1 MPIHVEPSAVVD
13 PRAELDDDVRIG
25 PFCVVG
31 PKVRIGRGSELINS
45 VTIMG
50 RATLGAHNRIFPG
63 AVIGGDPQDVSY
75 RGSDTEVVLG
85 DHNIVREAVTI
96 NRGTEKENG
105 ITSLGSHCFIMGG
118 CHIAH
123 DCRVG
128 DRVIMANATL
138 LGGHVHVHDDATI
151 SGGVVVHHFTTVG
164 SFSFAGGL
172 SRVLHDVPPYM
183 LAEGNPSRPRCINIV
198 ALKRNNFAAETI
210 RALAEAHRLIYRAK
224 VGLDHARELLRA
236 GDMLV
241 PAVNHLLSFLQNQ
254 HEGRN
259 GRGRDHRRAAA

>member
-13 PRAELDDDVRIG
+13 PRAELDDDVQIG

-31 PKVRIGRGSELINS
+31 PKVRIGRGTQLMNG
-45 VTIMG
+45 VTLLG
-50 RATLGAHNRIFPG
+50 RTTLGEHNRIFPG
-63 AVIGGDPQDVSY
+63 AVIGCEPQDVSY
-75 RGSDTEVVLG
+75 RGSDTQVTIG
-85 DHNIVREAVTI
+85 DHNVIREAVTI
-96 NRGTEKENG
+96 NRGSEKEDG
-105 ITSLGSHCFIMGG
+105 VTSVGSHCFIMGG

-128 DRVIMANATL
+128 NRVIMANATL
-138 LGGHVHVHDDATI
+138 LGGHVHVHDDATL
-151 SGGVVVHHFTTVG
+151 SGGVAVHHFTTLG
-164 SFSFAGGL
+164 SFSFTGGL

-198 ALKRNNFAAETI
+198 ALKRNNFASDTI
-210 RALAEAHRLIYRAK
+210 RSLAEAHRLIYRAK

-236 GDMLV
+236 GDMLL

-259 GRGRDHRRAAA
+259 GRGRDHRRAA

>member
-13 PRAELDDDVRIG
+13 PRAELDEDVRVG

-31 PKVRIGRGSELINS
+31 PKVRIGRGTHLING
-45 VTIMG
+45 VTVMG
-50 RATLGAHNRIFPG
+50 RVAIGEHNRIFPG
-63 AVIGGDPQDVSY
+63 AVLGGDPQDVSY
-75 RGSDTEVVLG
+75 RGSETEVIVG
-85 DHNIVREAVTI
+85 DHNVIREGVTI
-96 NRGTEKENG
+96 NRGSEKEDG
-105 ITSLGSHCFIMGG
+105 VTTLGSHCFIMAGS
-118 CHIAH
+118 HIAH

-128 DRVIMANATL
+128 SRVIMANATL

-151 SGGVVVHHFTTVG
+151 SGGVVVHHFATVG

-183 LAEGNPSRPRCINIV
+183 LAEGNPSKPRCINLV
-198 ALKRNNFAAETI
+198 ALKRNNFSAETI
-210 RALAEAHRLIYRAK
+210 RALAEAHRLLYRAK

-236 GDMLV
+236 ADMLV
-241 PAVNHLLSFLQNQ
+241 PAVNHLLSFMQHQ

-259 GRGRDHRRAAA
+259 GRGRDRRRAAA

>member
-1 MPIHVEPSAVVD
+1 MPIHVEP
-13 PRAELDDDVRIG
+13 RAELDEDVRIG

-31 PKVRIGRGSELINS
+31 PKVRIGRGTQLLGH

-50 RATLGAHNRIFPG
+50 RVTLGQHNRLFPG
-63 AVIGGDPQDVSY
+63 AVLGGDPQDVSY
-75 RGSDTEVVLG
+75 QGSDTEVVIG
-85 DHNIVREAVTI
+85 DHNIIREGVTI
-96 NRGTEKENG
+96 NRGSEKEDG
-105 ITSLGSHCFIMGG
+105 LTTLGSHSMIMAG

-128 DRVIMANATL
+128 SRVIMANATL

-151 SGGVVVHHFTTVG
+151 SGGVAVHHFATIG
-164 SFSFAGGL
+164 SFSFTGGL

-198 ALKRNNFAAETI
+198 ALKRNNFSAETI
-210 RALAEAHRLIYRAK
+210 QALAEAHRLLYRAK
-224 VGLDHARELLRA
+224 VGLDHARELLRSA
-236 GDMLV
+236 GLLV
-241 PAVNHLLSFLQNQ
+241 PAVNHLLHFLQNQ

-259 GRGRDHRRAAA
+259 GRGRDRRRAA